1 MTYVPVRPDNAGNLP
16 IRRSIVAGSVPV
28 EIKPGEV
35 GVNAADGVMYVGT
48 NDGKTGTIP
57 GAVGFSKIVSLTQ
70 SAYDAITAT
79 ASSTT
84 LYIVTPDPVEE

>member
-1 MTYVPVRPDNAGNLP
+1 MTYVPVRPDNEGNLP

-57 GAVGFSKIVSLTQ
+57 GAVGFSKIVSLSQ
-70 SAYDAITAT
+70 GEYDGLVASTAT
-79 ASSTT
+79 ISTV
-84 LYIVTPDPVEE
+84 LYIVTPDPV

>member
-1 MTYVPVRPDNAGNLP
+1 MAYSDSALNSGRLFPQASRTAGETPTL
-16 IRRSIVAGSVPV
+16 R
-28 EIKPGEV
+28 PGEIAS
-35 GVNAADGVMYVGT
+35 NAADGCLYVGT
-48 NDGKTGTIP
+48 TGGAAGVVP
-57 GAVGFSKIVSLTQ
+57 GAVGFNQIVSLTQ